1 MSRYIDAESL
11 ASKVKKHLNPHTDEF
26 GMVSVENA
34 DRWFLSLIENEPDVN
49 AVVLPCSIG
58 TMVYRI
64 ARVGD
69 PETGYDQ
76 IGVKNTI
83 FDLGWY
89 DQLGKT
95 VFVTKE
101 EAEAKWEELGD
112 KGRKELL
119 RWL

>member
-11 ASKVKKHLNPHTDEF
+11 ASKIKKYLNPHTDES

-34 DRWFLSLIENEPDVN
+34 DRWFLSLIENEPTVD
-49 AVVLPCSIG
+49 AIFLPCPIG

-76 IGVKNTI
+76 IGVKSTI

-89 DQLGKT
+89 YQFGKT
-95 VFVTKE
+95 VFLTKE
-101 EAEAKWEELGD
+101 EAKAKLEELGD
-112 KGRKELL
+112 KGCKELM